1 MVSARHGDARIH
13 VDASPDR
20 IWSMLAEVERMGEWS
35 PECYRVVW
43 LDGAASPARVGARF
57 KGFNRSGRL
66 RWSMRC
72 QVQVAEPGEELA
84 WSTMHR
90 GSEVVRWTYR
100 MVAADGGTDL
110 VETFEAKSWPLK
122 VRVFEDFVMRG
133 RDDERDAAMRA
144 TLQRIKAA
152 AEVDG

>member
-1 MVSARHGDARIH
+1 
-13 VDASPDR
+13 
-20 IWSMLAEVERMGEWS
+20 
-35 PECYRVVW
+35 
-43 LDGAASPARVGARF
+43 
-57 KGFNRSGRL
+57 
-66 RWSMRC
+66 
-72 QVQVAEPGEELA
+72 
-84 WSTMHR
+84 MHR